1 LNFSFNSAEI
11 DLTDDRY
18 RKFAFFTDGRKL
30 QKSKDD
36 SYQEIAA
43 HWNGTQLVT
52 DEKTSQGSTMS
63 RTFELASDGKQFF
76 ETIHVDRGK
85 SKGTLVI
92 RYVYDVSAGAS
103 SQATHETDP
112 DQPVLKRHAA
122 STTSAPDADG
132 TQTAP
137 PADPDQPVLKRKA
150 DDSSA
155 PSPQSAPTAPDTD
168 PDKPVLKRKAGNS
181 SSSSQ

>member
-1 LNFSFNSAEI
+1 LNFAFNSAEI

-36 SYQEIAA
+36 GYQEIAA

-52 DEKTSQGSTMS
+52 DEKTPQGSTMS
-63 RTFELASDGKQFF
+63 RTFELATDGKQFF
-76 ETIHVDRGK
+76 ETIRVDRGK
-85 SKGTLVI
+85 SKGNLVI
-92 RYVYDVSAGAS
+92 RYVYDVSSGIR

-122 STTSAPDADG
+122 GNSAPDADG
-132 TQTAP
+132 TQTAQ
-137 PADPDQPVLKRKA
+137 PADPDQPVLKHKT
-150 DDSSA
+150 DDSSST
-155 PSPQSAPTAPDTD
+155 PSPQSAPSAPDND
-168 PDKPVLKRKAGNS
+168 PDKPVLKRHSGNS

>member
-1 LNFSFNSAEI
+1 
-11 DLTDDRY
+11 
-18 RKFAFFTDGRKL
+18 
-30 QKSKDD
+30 
-36 SYQEIAA
+36 
-43 HWNGTQLVT
+43 
-52 DEKTSQGSTMS
+52 MS

-122 STTSAPDADG
+122 SSTSAPDADG
-132 TQTAP
+132 TQTAQ

-150 DDSSA
+150 DDSSST
-155 PSPQSAPTAPDTD
+155 PNPQSAPTAPDND
-168 PDKPVLKRKAGNS
+168 PDKPVLKRKAGTG